1 MTHHN
6 YNIYIVIV
14 MNDSS
19 KRLPELDLVRKKPR
33 DYCEWKTLRQWD
45 RLSASERDVPGYLLR
60 LVREEAEL
68 TQKQLAEVI
77 ETTQQAVAQAER
89 WVSNPSVNFMKRWT
103 QACGKRIKLEVE

>member
-14 MNDSS
+14 MNDSP

-45 RLSASERDVPGYLLR
+45 RLSASERDVPDYLLR
-60 LVREEAEL
+60 LARENAGL
-68 TQKQLAEVI
+68 TQKQLAEAI

-89 WVSNPSVNFMKRWT
+89 WKANPSINFMKRWAV
-103 QACGKRIKLEVE
+103 ACKTRIRIELE